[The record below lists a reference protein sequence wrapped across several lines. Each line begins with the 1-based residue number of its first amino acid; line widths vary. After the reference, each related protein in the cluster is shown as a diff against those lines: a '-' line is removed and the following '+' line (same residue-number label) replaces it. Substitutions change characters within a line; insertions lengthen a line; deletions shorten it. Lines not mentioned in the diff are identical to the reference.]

1 VQAVKVTTESAMQ
14 LQSTSYEAEF
24 CALSS
29 GEVGFELRVHL
40 TKLLVAECAGVF
52 ADIFG
57 LKNKVLLLCG
67 KVHFSQNG

>member
-1 VQAVKVTTESAMQ
+1 LVSTERAMQ
-14 LQSTSYEAEF
+14 PHSTSYEAEF
-24 CALSS
+24 CALSN
-29 GEVGFELRVHL
+29 GEVGFQLRVHL
-40 TKLLVAECAGVF
+40 TKLLVAERVGVF